1 LFLLRSEDN
10 EDEEHFCAAKTTKLK
25 GIRLFDSYV
34 IKEVAG
40 IHEVHVHGE
49 DSMKSYLSEKAEKLS
64 FATVQ
69 AMAAS
74 IVLKPINEAVDPVL
88 KHLFG
93 SITQDVDEVDHEGRR
108 RSFQLVAWQRWR
120 PRRRRRRRRC
130 QCRQRRQWKWKW
142 RQWQWQWTGVRAR
155 LRRCLSAGRGLTGAE
170 APAPAALTPRQQVR
184 SLAPRSLGSTKE
196 LHPPR

>member
-1 LFLLRSEDN
+1 MARWRFWGRRCRLFLLRSEDN

-108 RSFQLVAWQRWR
+108 RSS
-120 PRRRRRRRRC
+120 
-130 QCRQRRQWKWKW
+130 
-142 RQWQWQWTGVRAR
+142 
-155 LRRCLSAGRGLTGAE
+155 LRGNGGDRGAGAGAGGASAGNGGSGSGSGGSGSGSGLVSGLDFAD
-170 APAPAALTPRQQVR
+170 V
-184 SLAPRSLGSTKE
+184 
-196 LHPPR
+196 